1 MFSPAITVYAVIS
14 ILNLLM
20 FTPNYLKERRESESD
35 RDYDAENDILFFII
49 FIPVVNFVV
58 FIILFIDLVFK
69 YFKFVFTRYH
79 QKKYPEIVS
88 LDILEKIYKIYEN
101 EVVNQEWVK
110 KFTKNFSAVIELLNE
125 NHRNP
130 EISHLLL
137 NYEVTLTRILTIL
150 KESKQNDK
158 NTFNILLVES
168 KKTIELF
175 EDDILY
181 VKNKFDQ
188 VIFDKEEKLAD
199 KIFEELEIEVAFQQ
213 KRVTGLF

>member
-1 MFSPAITVYAVIS
+1 MASPAIIFYAAVC

-20 FTPNYLKERRESESD
+20 FVPIYLKERRESQSTFV
-35 RDYDAENDILFFII
+35 AEFTVILM
-49 FIPVVNFVV
+49 PVVNFVA
-58 FIILFIDLVFK
+58 FLILFIGLVFK
-69 YFKFVFTRYH
+69 SFKFAIKKYH

-150 KESKQNDK
+150 KESKQNDE

-175 EDDILY
+175 EDDILHA
-181 VKNKFDQ
+181 KNKFDQ
-188 VIFDKEEKLAD
+188 VIFDKEEKIAN
-199 KIFEELEIEVAFQQ
+199 KILEELEVEAAFQQ
-213 KRVTGLF
+213 KRVSE

>member
-1 MFSPAITVYAVIS
+1 
-14 ILNLLM
+14 M
-20 FTPNYLKERRESESD
+20 FTPNYLKERRESESE
-35 RDYDAENDILFFII
+35 RAYDAENDILFIII
-49 FIPVVNFVV
+49 FIPVVNFVA
-58 FIILFIDLVFK
+58 FLILFIGLVFK
-69 YFKFVFTRYH
+69 YFKFAIKKYH

-150 KESKQNDK
+150 KESKQNDE
-158 NTFNILLVES
+158 NTFNILLLES

-175 EDDILY
+175 EDDILNA
-181 VKNKFDQ
+181 KNKFDQ
-188 VIFDKEEKLAD
+188 VIFDKEEKIAN
-199 KIFEELEIEVAFQQ
+199 KILEELEVEASFQQ
-213 KRVTGLF
+213 KRVSE